1 MIKALFFDL
10 DDTLLW
16 DKKSVATA
24 FQKTCEQLAETYD
37 VDPYELEE
45 AVRAEARSLY
55 ATYETYEF
63 TKMIGINPFEGLWG
77 TFDDAGKA
85 FRR

>member
-1 MIKALFFDL
+1 MKRGSI
-10 DDTLLW
+10 
-16 DKKSVATA
+16 
-24 FQKTCEQLAETYD
+24 
-37 VDPYELEE
+37 YE
-45 AVRAEARSLY
+45 
-55 ATYETYEF
+55 TYETYEF

>member
-24 FQKTCEQLAETYD
+24 FQKTCEAATHNYD
-37 VDPYELEE
+37 VDP
-45 AVRAEARSLY
+45 
-55 ATYETYEF
+55 
-63 TKMIGINPFEGLWG
+63 
-77 TFDDAGKA
+77 
-85 FRR
+85 

>member
-24 FQKTCEQLAETYD
+24 FQKTCEAASQTHD
-37 VDPYELEE
+37 IDPYKLEE
-45 AVRAEARSLY
+45 AVRQKQEV
-55 ATYETYEF
+55 F
-63 TKMIGINPFEGLWG
+63 TQRMRPMNSQK
-77 TFDDAGKA
+77 
-85 FRR
+85 